1 MMRSQIVAIAFLGL
15 AVSGCVESQ
24 SAYVPVD
31 PVEIELPNP
40 STSETGHYIV
50 ESTNADGSRV
60 IRYQVETMRPAR
72 RSFIDSDGQNIVRLE
87 MVTSTEERVATVPH
101 GEDIAEFLRMSDDE
115 NTVQAESP
123 TGGSTDVNP
132 IPPSPAPAPE

>member
-1 MMRSQIVAIAFLGL
+1 MRTQIVFIACLGL

-31 PVEIELPNP
+31 PVEIEMPNP
-40 STSETGHYIV
+40 STSETGQYIV
-50 ESTNADGSRV
+50 ESTSTDGSRV
-60 IRYQVETMRPAR
+60 VRYQVETMRPAR

-101 GEDIAEFLRMSDDE
+101 GEDIAEFLRMSDDG
-115 NTVQAESP
+115 NTVQTESP
-123 TGGSTDVNP
+123 TGVTTGVNP
-132 IPPSPAPAPE
+132 TPPSPAPAAE